1 VSRPR
6 VAFVVQRCG
15 DEVVGGAESLCLQVA
30 HRLRTSCEVEI
41 LTTCALDY
49 QTWRNEYP
57 GGHCYVGDVHVRRFP
72 VDRPRDTRAF
82 DKLSRDVEFDI
93 AGTTLERQEEWMRA
107 QGPMSSQLFA
117 YLRDYEQ
124 LYDVIVFYGYLYATT
139 YFGLPLVARKA
150 ILVPLA
156 HDEWPIRLSMFEKIF
171 AAPRELVFSTEE
183 EREFVRRR
191 FPNLALRGDIIS
203 VGIEAPSD
211 RNPERFRRRYNID
224 EPFLLYLGR
233 IEKSKGVDVLFEDFI
248 RYREARRAPKKLVLV
263 GREHTAIPK
272 HPDIVMVGQVDEQE
286 KWDAL
291 AACDALVMPSQFE
304 SLSLV
309 LLEAWACGKP
319 VVVNARSSVL
329 VGQCR
334 RAQGGIWYDSYEEF
348 EVALDLL
355 DRDLRQTLGR
365 QGQEHVWNAYNW
377 EQVLLAYRALFDAL
391 FPGPS
396 TNGSIT
402 LYDERTDQD
411 ARPQPK
417 THMHYG

>member
-1 VSRPR
+1 MSVRR

-30 HRLRTSCEVEI
+30 HRLRGICDVEI

-57 GGHCYVGDVHVRRFP
+57 EGHCHVGGVLVRRFP
-72 VDRPRDTRAF
+72 VDRPRNAGAF
-82 DKLSRDVEFDI
+82 DRLSRDIAFDL
-93 AGTTLERQEEWMRA
+93 AGTPLERQEEWMKA

-124 LYDVIVFYGYLYATT
+124 LYDSIVFFGYLYATT
-139 YFGLPLVARKA
+139 YFGLPLVAEKA
-150 ILVPLA
+150 ILVPFA
-156 HDEWPIRLSMFEKIF
+156 HDEWPIRLSMWERIF
-171 AAPRELVFSTEE
+171 AAPRFLVFSTEE

-191 FPNLALRGDIIS
+191 FANLKIRGDIIGI
-203 VGIEAPSD
+203 GIEAPSD
-211 RNPERFRRRYNID
+211 RNPERFRKRFGIE

-248 RYREARRAPKKLVLV
+248 RYREARRGPKKLVLV
-263 GREHTAIPK
+263 GREHTTIPK
-272 HPDIVMVGQVDEQE
+272 HDDIVMVGQVDEQA

-291 AACDALVMPSQFE
+291 SACDALVMPSQFE

-334 RAQGGIWYDSYEEF
+334 RAQGGVWYDCYEEF

-355 DRDLRQTLGR
+355 ERDLRHALGR
-365 QGQEHVWNAYNW
+365 QGQDHVWNAYNW
-377 EQVLLAYRALFDAL
+377 EEVLRAYRVLFDA
-391 FPGPS
+391 FSTGPS
-396 TNGSIT
+396 TNGAMN
-402 LYDERTDQD
+402 LYDERTDEN
-411 ARPQPK
+411 ARPDPK
-417 THMHYG
+417 TRLRYG